1 MTVLAGVEGTT
12 SICRLNMREL
22 VGNELVIGT
31 HGNERKDEMKGVQD
45 EHHAVSVAVERG
57 TAGRRP
63 IDSHEVYHA

>member
-12 SICRLNMREL
+12 SICRSFMDGL
-22 VGNELVIGT
+22 VGDELVIWT
-31 HGNERKDEMKGVQD
+31 YRNERKDEMKSVQD

-63 IDSHEVYHA
+63 IDSHEIYHA